1 MSIKESILALVVI
14 YLVEPK
20 NWFSVLNQDDSNE
33 RANDVDDDDDID
45 DVNDD
50 AAIPA
55 KRIARKPKTKTGS
68 ASDDEAGEKQ
78 RPRPFRK
85 NPSDK
90 R

>member
-1 MSIKESILALVVI
+1 MKESILALDVI

-20 NWFSVLNQDDSNE
+20 NWFSILNQDDSNE
-33 RANDVDDDDDID
+33 RANDVDDDD